1 MLMPIFCAVLHLTPN
16 PRPLRGWPR
25 FTTAVPMLM
34 PIFCAV
40 LHLTP
45 NPRPLRGWPRQYFA
59 FVELID
65 LDLNDDD
72 IFDQSEA

>member
-1 MLMPIFCAVLHLTPN
+1 
-16 PRPLRGWPR
+16 
-25 FTTAVPMLM
+25 MLM

-65 LDLNDDD
+65 LDLNGDD
-72 IFDQSEA
+72 ISDQSEAKKM